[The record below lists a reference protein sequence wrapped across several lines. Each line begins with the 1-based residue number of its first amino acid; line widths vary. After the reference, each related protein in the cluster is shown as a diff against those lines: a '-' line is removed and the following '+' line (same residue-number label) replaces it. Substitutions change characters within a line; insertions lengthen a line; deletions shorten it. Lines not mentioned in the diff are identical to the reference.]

1 MKHSVSLALLA
12 AALAA
17 VLAGPAVAAAR
28 SKPGSIT
35 LQAHTK
41 LDHATIVENPPVGR
55 SAGDEVIFTETLF
68 NNAGRRI
75 GSDAATCTFLFDE
88 RSLCRG
94 AYILRGGQIH
104 TQLIQP
110 NLSGT
115 RTYDQAIIGG
125 TGRYAGAGGTVTVHQ
140 HATGGDGLVFHARLP
155 AD

>member
-1 MKHSVSLALLA
+1 MKRSVSLAVLA
-12 AALAA
+12 AALFA
-17 VLAGPAVAAAR
+17 VLAGPGVAAAC
-28 SKPGSIT
+28 SKAIT
-35 LQAHTK
+35 LTAHSK
-41 LDHATIVENPPVGR
+41 LDHAAAVEAPPVGR

-75 GSDAATCTFLFDE
+75 GSDAATCTYLFDQ

-94 AYILRGGQIH
+94 AYILRRGQLQ

-115 RTYDQAIIGG
+115 RIYDQAIIGG
-125 TGRYAGAGGTVTVHQ
+125 TGRYAGAWGTITVHQ
-140 HATGGDGLVFHARLP
+140 HTTGGDTLVFRIRLP